1 MTTTAMNGVDMVNI
15 LTANVNNINNNTNTN
30 NSDDSNENIELEYEK
45 RIPQFIYDYANGSLR
60 KPTTNNPHNYTSTST
75 TTTYETFDTEF
86 SADMNYADYNTIDEF
101 GESDY
106 LVEDDDSSLMKDS
119 HNPSCLSAIFLHQ
132 PSK

>member
-1 MTTTAMNGVDMVNI
+1 MTTTAMNGVDMVNT

-75 TTTYETFDTEF
+75 TTKYETFDTLIWTTQITTQLT
-86 SADMNYADYNTIDEF
+86 S
-101 GESDY
+101 
-106 LVEDDDSSLMKDS
+106 LVKAITSSKTMT
-119 HNPSCLSAIFLHQ
+119 HH
-132 PSK
+132 